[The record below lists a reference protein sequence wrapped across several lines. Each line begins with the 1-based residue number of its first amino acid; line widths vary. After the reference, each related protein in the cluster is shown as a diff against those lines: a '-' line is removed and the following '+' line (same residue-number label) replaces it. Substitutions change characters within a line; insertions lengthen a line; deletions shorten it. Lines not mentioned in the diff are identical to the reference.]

1 MKKIWFILLIL
12 LLTGCSNK
20 NISSNK
26 ETVKLETISSEVIN
40 EMVISNQIEKE
51 PEIYNVSIMAVGD
64 NLYHSPI
71 YKKGYI
77 DNTYNFDFVYENI
90 TDFINSYDIAIVN
103 QETVLV
109 DDYSKISS
117 YPCFGTPIECGDALI
132 NAGFDVFLGATNHS
146 YDKKE
151 YGVLSTVNYFRQHP
165 QVTYLGLHD
174 SVEDYETIRIIEKN
188 NISIAMLNYTY
199 GLNGFVIPDEK
210 YYLVDTLY
218 DKEKIKNDLQYA
230 ENNADITIVF
240 PHWGNEYV
248 YNETDYQIEWAEFF
262 TENGADIIIGAH
274 PHVVEPVKTIVS
286 ENGNS
291 SICYYSLGN
300 FVSNQNEKPR
310 ILGGIASLNITKTI
324 DNNDIDISINSDF
337 IPCVTHYNSK
347 DHTIYL
353 LKDYTDEL
361 SNISKMNASL
371 EYLWNL
377 WLDINDNST
386 LNYNKPP
393 L

>member
-1 MKKIWFILLIL
+1 MKKIWFILLVL

-174 SVEDYETIRIIEKN
+174 SIEDYETIRIIEKN

>member
-174 SVEDYETIRIIEKN
+174 SIEDYETIRIIEKN